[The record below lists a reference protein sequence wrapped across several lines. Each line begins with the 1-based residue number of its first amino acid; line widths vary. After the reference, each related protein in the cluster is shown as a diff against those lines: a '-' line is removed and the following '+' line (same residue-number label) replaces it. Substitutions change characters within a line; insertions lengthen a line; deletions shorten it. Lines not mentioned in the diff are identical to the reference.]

1 MLKRGADGRLQ
12 ISGVTCAPGGERS
25 ALDAI
30 FQRCGRELMV
40 AGDLARFDLATAQE
54 LELLRSFDP
63 ARAILA

>member
-1 MLKRGADGRLQ
+1 
-12 ISGVTCAPGGERS
+12 
-25 ALDAI
+25 
-30 FQRCGRELMV
+30 MV